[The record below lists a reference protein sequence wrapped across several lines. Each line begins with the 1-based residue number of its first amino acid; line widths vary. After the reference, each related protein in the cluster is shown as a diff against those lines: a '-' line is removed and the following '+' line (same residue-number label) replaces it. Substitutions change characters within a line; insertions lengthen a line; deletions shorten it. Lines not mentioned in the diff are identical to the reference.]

1 MLVKRQLVRL
11 LAAGILHLV
20 ILNLNFFLLSLKSP
34 IRVVDFILILEG
46 FLRRSKQAT

>member
-20 ILNLNFFLLSLKSP
+20 ILNLNFFYYP
-34 IRVVDFILILEG
+34 
-46 FLRRSKQAT
+46 